1 MQSINVKLQDRSYTI
16 QIQNDLRLILHEIL
30 ASKNS
35 GQQWIIFSQKPIF
48 EIYGEAIESML
59 REHNFEVKHILL
71 ENSENAKSLSS
82 MEAIYSQLIDFSCD
96 RSSIFLA
103 LGGGVVGDA
112 TGFAAATFMR
122 GVDYYQIPTTL
133 LAMVD
138 SSIGGK
144 TGINL
149 DSGKNLVGAIWQ
161 PKAVLI
167 DPNFL
172 ASLPKRE
179 VVSALGEVIKYG
191 AILDE
196 DFFNFV
202 SDNVENLIGMGN
214 SQLLEDVIGKCAALK
229 AKIVEQDECEGDL
242 RRILNFGHTVGHALE
257 KYFGFDILRHGEAVS
272 CGMLV
277 AGKLSVKFGG
287 LSSQDYE
294 LLSLS
299 ILRLPLPSL
308 PKFDVDEI
316 IEIMSTD
323 KKVKDGKINFILLSK
338 IGETVIVDD
347 IDDEMLLQ
355 SLKLIQ

>member
-1 MQSINVKLQDRSYTI
+1 MQSINVNLQERSYSI
-16 QIQNDLRLILHEIL
+16 QIQNDLGLKLHEIL
-30 ASKNS
+30 GSKNC

-48 EIYGEAIESML
+48 EIYGEAIESMF
-59 REHNFEVKHILL
+59 REHEFNVKHILL

-82 MEAIYSQLIDFSCD
+82 MEDIYSQLIDFGCD
-96 RSSIFLA
+96 RSSVFLA

-144 TGINL
+144 TGVNL

-167 DPNFL
+167 DPNYL

-179 VVSALGEVIKYG
+179 VVSAIGEVLKYG
-191 AILDE
+191 AILDRN
-196 DFFNFV
+196 FFNYV
-202 SDNVENLIGMGN
+202 SNNVEDLLSLGNPNL
-214 SQLLEDVIGKCAALK
+214 LAEVIGKCVTLK
-229 AKIVEQDECEGDL
+229 AKIVEQDEHEGDL

-272 CGMLV
+272 YGMLA
-277 AGKLSVKFGG
+277 AGKLSIEFGG
-287 LSSQDYE
+287 LSSDDYGV
-294 LLSLS
+294 LAQT
-299 ILRLPLPSL
+299 IKRLPLPTL
-308 PKFDVDEI
+308 PKFDVNKI
-316 IEIMSTD
+316 IEIMATD
-323 KKVKDGKINFILLSK
+323 KKVKDGKINFVLLSK
-338 IGETVIVDD
+338 IGETKIVDS
-347 IDDEMLLQ
+347 ISKE
-355 SLKLIQ
+355 KLIEVLKQL

>member
-1 MQSINVKLQDRSYTI
+1 MQSINVNLQERSYSI
-16 QIQNDLRLILHEIL
+16 QIQNDLGLKLHEIL
-30 ASKNS
+30 GSKNC

-48 EIYGEAIESML
+48 EIYGEAIESMF
-59 REHNFEVKHILL
+59 REHEFNVKHILL

-82 MEAIYSQLIDFSCD
+82 MEDIYSQLIDFGCD
-96 RSSIFLA
+96 RSSVFLA

-144 TGINL
+144 TGVNL

-167 DPNFL
+167 DPNYL

-191 AILDE
+191 AILDRP
-196 DFFNFV
+196 FFNYV
-202 SDNVENLIGMGN
+202 SDNVEDLRSLGNPNL
-214 SQLLEDVIGKCAALK
+214 LAEVIGKCVTLK
-229 AKIVEQDECEGDL
+229 AKIVEQDEHEGDL

-272 CGMLV
+272 YGMLA
-277 AGKLSVKFGG
+277 AGKLSIEFGG
-287 LSSQDYE
+287 LSSDDYGV
-294 LLSLS
+294 LAQT
-299 ILRLPLPSL
+299 IKRLPLPTL
-308 PKFDVDEI
+308 PKFDVNKI
-316 IEIMSTD
+316 IEIMATD
-323 KKVKDGKINFILLSK
+323 KKVKDGKINFVLLSK
-338 IGETVIVDD
+338 IGETKIVDS
-347 IDDEMLLQ
+347 ISKE
-355 SLKLIQ
+355 KLIEVLKQL